1 MKRLLYAFVLM
12 LSIAMVSTF
21 TLAGCEGAEAEEE
34 AEVEE
39 AEEAVEEEAEEVEE
53 EVEEAEEEEA
63 ALEPADIQFMNSKS
77 EIQAQLEEAAALF
90 GEEHPGITVEVITA
104 PEGSSPFERIT
115 ALYAAGNAPALAML
129 DAGQI
134 ELMEEKILDLSNEKW
149 IADAAAGNLA
159 FGTMP
164 DGKIVAF
171 PFTVEGY
178 AFIYNGAVL
187 ESASVDPASIKTLD
201 DLTSAF
207 EKIDAAGVAPITIS
221 PMDWSLG
228 AHFLTISYTVQ
239 AADYPGVVE
248 WLDDLGSGNVK
259 LIENDGFNGLMDTF
273 DLMKEN
279 NLEKDDPLAPTY
291 EQGPESLGL
300 GEVGFWFMGNWAWPQ
315 ISSFDTADGDYGFL
329 PVPVSN
335 SADDYG
341 NGRITVSPTKYIT
354 VDKEQNS
361 EAQQAAALAFL
372 DWLVYEPSG
381 QDVLVNKCSCIP
393 AFSNFT
399 IAPEDPLAQSIISY
413 MSEGNTLPM
422 ALSVPPDHWSVLGA
436 SMQKYLAGEVDR
448 AGLAGEIEDY
458 FASVE

>member
-1 MKRLLYAFVLM
+1 MKRLLYVLVLV

-21 TLAGCEGAEAEEE
+21 TLAGCEKAEEAVE
-34 AEVEE
+34 EVEEE
-39 AEEAVEEEAEEVEE
+39 AEEAVEEVEE
-53 EVEEAEEEEA
+53 EVEEEAEEAA

-77 EIQAQLEEAAALF
+77 EIQVQLEEAAALF
-90 GEEHPGITVEVITA
+90 SEEHLGITVEVITA

-134 ELMEEKILDLSNEKW
+134 ELMQEKILDLSNEKW
-149 IADAAAGNLA
+149 IDDAAAGNLA
-159 FGTMP
+159 FGTMS
-164 DGKIVAF
+164 DGSVVAF

-187 ESASVDPASIKTLD
+187 DAASVDPASIKTLD
-201 DLTSAF
+201 DLKSAF
-207 EKIDAAGVAPITIS
+207 EAIAATGVEPITIS

-228 AHFLTISYTVQ
+228 AHYLTISYTVQ
-239 AADYPGVVE
+239 ATDYPGVVA
-248 WLDDLGSGNVK
+248 WLDDLAAGEVA

-279 NLEKDDPLAPTY
+279 NMEKGDPLAPTY

-315 ISSFDTADGDYGFL
+315 ISSFDTADGDYGFI
-329 PVPVSN
+329 PVPISN
-335 SADDYG
+335 NADDYG

-381 QDVLVNKCSCIP
+381 QDALVNKCSCIP
-393 AFSNFT
+393 AFSNIT
-399 IAPEDPLAQSIISY
+399 LAPEDPLAHSIISY
-413 MSEGNTLPM
+413 MSEGKTLPM

-436 SMQKYLAGEVDR
+436 SMQKYLADQIDR
-448 AGLAGEIEDY
+448 AGLAGEIEAY
-458 FASVE
+458 FEAIE

>member
-1 MKRLLYAFVLM
+1 MKKLLYVLVLI
-12 LSIAMVSTF
+12 LSIAMVATF
-21 TLAGCEGAEAEEE
+21 TLAGCEKAGAA
-34 AEVEE
+34 
-39 AEEAVEEEAEEVEE
+39 
-53 EVEEAEEEEA
+53 AEEEEA
-63 ALEPADIQFMNSKS
+63 AEEEAAVEEEEEVAEEEEEVVELAPADIQFMNSKS
-77 EIQAQLEEAAALF
+77 EIQAQLEEAAELF
-90 GEEHPGITVEVITA
+90 GEENPGITVEVITA

-134 ELMEEKILDLSNEKW
+134 ELMQENILDLSNEKW

-159 FGTMP
+159 FGTMS
-164 DGKIVAF
+164 DGSVVAF

-187 ESASVDPASIKTLD
+187 DAASVDPTSIKTLD
-201 DLTSAF
+201 DLTAAF
-207 EKIDAAGVAPITIS
+207 EAIDATGVAPITIS

-228 AHFLTISYTVQ
+228 AHYLTISYSTQ
-239 AADYPGVVE
+239 ATDYPGVVA
-248 WLDDLGSGNVK
+248 WLDDLAAGNVD
-259 LIENDGFNGLMDTF
+259 LITNANFNGLMDTF

-315 ISSFDTADGDYGFL
+315 ISSFDTADGDYGFVS
-329 PVPVSN
+329 VPISN
-335 SADDYG
+335 NASDYG
-341 NGRITVSPTKYIT
+341 NGRITCSPTKYIT

-399 IAPEDPLAQSIISY
+399 IAPADPLAQSIISY

-436 SMQKYLAGEVDR
+436 SMQKYLADQIDR
-448 AGLAGEIEDY
+448 AGLAGEIEAY
-458 FASVE
+458 FAAIE

>member
-1 MKRLLYAFVLM
+1 MKKLLYVLVLI
-12 LSIAMVSTF
+12 LSIAMVATF
-21 TLAGCEGAEAEEE
+21 TLAGCEKGGAAAEE
-34 AEVEE
+34 
-39 AEEAVEEEAEEVEE
+39 EEAVEEEAA
-53 EVEEAEEEEA
+53 AEEEEEVA
-63 ALEPADIQFMNSKS
+63 EEEEEVVELAPADIQFMNSKS
-77 EIQAQLEEAAALF
+77 EIQAQLEEAAELF

-134 ELMEEKILDLSNEKW
+134 ELMQEKILDLSGEKW

-159 FGTMP
+159 FGTMS
-164 DGKIVAF
+164 DGSIVAF

-187 ESASVDPASIKTLD
+187 DAASVDPTSIKTLD

-207 EKIDAAGVAPITIS
+207 EAIDATGVAPITIS

-228 AHFLTISYTVQ
+228 AHFLTISYSTQ
-239 AADYPGVVE
+239 ATDYPGVVA
-248 WLDDLGSGNVK
+248 WLDDLAAGNVD
-259 LIENDGFNGLMDTF
+259 LITNANFNGLMDTF

-315 ISSFDTADGDYGFL
+315 ISSFDTADEDYGFVA
-329 PVPVSN
+329 VPISN
-335 SADDYG
+335 NAGDYG
-341 NGRITVSPTKYIT
+341 NGRITCSPTKYIT

-399 IAPEDPLAQSIISY
+399 IAPADPLAQSIISY

-436 SMQKYLAGEVDR
+436 SMQKYLADQIDR

-458 FASVE
+458 FAAIE

>member
-1 MKRLLYAFVLM
+1 MKRLLYVLVLL
-12 LSIAMVSTF
+12 LSIAMVATF
-21 TLAGCEGAEAEEE
+21 TLAGCEKGGAE
-34 AEVEE
+34 V
-39 AEEAVEEEAEEVEE
+39 AEEVTEEEVTEEEVTEE
-53 EVEEAEEEEA
+53 EVELA
-63 ALEPADIQFMNSKS
+63 PADIQFMNSKS
-77 EIQAQLEEAAALF
+77 EIQAQLEEAAELF
-90 GEEHPGITVEVITA
+90 GEEHPGVTVEVITA

-134 ELMEEKILDLSNEKW
+134 ELMEEKLVDLSNEKW

-159 FGTMP
+159 FGTMS
-164 DGKIVAF
+164 DGKVVAF

-187 ESASVDPASIKTLD
+187 DAASVDPTSIKTLD
-201 DLTSAF
+201 DLTAAF
-207 EKIDAAGVAPITIS
+207 EAIDATGVAPITIS

-228 AHFLTISYTVQ
+228 AHFLTISYSTQ
-239 AADYPGVVE
+239 ATDYPGVIE
-248 WLDDLGSGNVK
+248 WLDDLAAGDVD
-259 LIENDGFNGLMDTF
+259 LIANANFNGLMDTF

-315 ISSFDTADGDYGFL
+315 ISSFDTADEDYGFVA
-329 PVPVSN
+329 VPISN
-335 SADDYG
+335 NADDYG
-341 NGRITVSPTKYIT
+341 NGRITCSPTKYIT
-354 VDKEQNS
+354 VDKEQNT

-381 QDVLVNKCSCIP
+381 QDALVNQCACIP
-393 AFSNFT
+393 AFTNFT
-399 IAPEDPLAQSIISY
+399 IAPADPLAQSIISY

-436 SMQKYLAGEVDR
+436 SMQKYLLDTIDR
-448 AGLAGEIEDY
+448 EELAGEIEAY
-458 FASVE
+458 FAAIE